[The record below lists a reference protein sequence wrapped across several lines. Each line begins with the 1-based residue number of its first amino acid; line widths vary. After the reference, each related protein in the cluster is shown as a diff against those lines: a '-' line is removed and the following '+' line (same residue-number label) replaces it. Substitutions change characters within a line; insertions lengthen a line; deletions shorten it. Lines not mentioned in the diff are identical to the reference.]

1 MIKLYAT
8 DRKGGSDTAFYYR
21 KYLYAPY
28 RRKGGQHYA
37 DCDHSY
43 VNICKVLIDV

>member
-21 KYLYAPY
+21 KYLYASY
-28 RRKGGQHYA
+28 RRKEG
-37 DCDHSY
+37 
-43 VNICKVLIDV
+43 ITLRRL

>member
-21 KYLYAPY
+21 KYLYASY
-28 RRKGGQHYA
+28 RRRGDNITQIVIIVN
-37 DCDHSY
+37 